1 MYGQFLLIT
10 ESEPLDSWDAEEDS
24 ILTPEDEEMELDDGE
39 VDGENVAKV
48 AKKKIVKVEES
59 KSKKEHVNVVFIG
72 HVGKYDPVMEVVPLY
87 TQGIFSFRCRQ
98 IHHRWPNYVPN
109 RYGR

>member
-1 MYGQFLLIT
+1 MFASKNIPIFITNVSLLFFPIA

-39 VDGENVAKV
+39 VDGDSVAKV
-48 AKKKIVKVEES
+48 SKKKPPKVEES

-72 HVGKYDPVMEVVPLY
+72 HVGMYC
-87 TQGIFSFRCRQ
+87 F
-98 IHHRWPNYVPN
+98 
-109 RYGR
+109 

>member
-1 MYGQFLLIT
+1 MSHFFSRFT

-39 VDGENVAKV
+39 VDGDSVAKV
-48 AKKKIVKVEES
+48 SKKKPPKVEES

-72 HVGKYDPVMEVVPLY
+72 HVGEY
-87 TQGIFSFRCRQ
+87 
-98 IHHRWPNYVPN
+98 
-109 RYGR
+109 